1 MVKQRTLHL
10 GAAAALAALLVGS
23 AGHVRAARPGSRAS
37 TTLHTSTTLVYGVTE
52 SPDHLNP
59 NISGLQTTGDLASAV
74 FDVLVGSDAQGNFTP
89 DLATSWGVSS
99 DKLTYTFHLRHGVK
113 WADGQPFTAKDV
125 VFTYKQI
132 LNPKNNTATATG
144 FDHITSADTPDN
156 YTVVFHTKKVFSPF
170 LADVGQTFI
179 LPAHYFEH
187 SSTFLKDHGYNHDPF
202 DRKAFG
208 TGPYLVSEWKTADH
222 ITLVPN
228 KYYWGQKPYFQKVI
242 YKIVPSVNTMLV
254 QLRTGEVQ
262 MSGVTQQQV
271 QLAKAL
277 PGKTL
282 FSRPGQQWHHIDLKQ
297 EGFLR
302 DQQVR
307 VALDYATP
315 KEEILKTVLHGYG
328 QVDWGGDIAPSSWAY
343 NPDVPRHYFNLKTAA
358 AMLSKDGFTKGSDGY
373 LQKSGQEL
381 YIQLWYINTD
391 AIDAQIDQI
400 LKYEWGQIGVK
411 VDLHQEDVDTIFGPN
426 GPQFNHQMTGVSYSW
441 FNGNDP
447 DDGTYWQSS
456 QIPTCPTCAGN
467 NVVAYFH
474 KFSFQT
480 QIDNLTNAGLTTVDR
495 AQRKAIYA
503 KVETLLSAQDPAIF
517 LYWAPDLSVAP
528 ITLKGYNPNAF
539 NHVFWNVAQ
548 WRY

>member
-1 MVKQRTLHL
+1 
-10 GAAAALAALLVGS
+10 
-23 AGHVRAARPGSRAS
+23 
-37 TTLHTSTTLVYGVTE
+37 
-52 SPDHLNP
+52 
-59 NISGLQTTGDLASAV
+59 
-74 FDVLVGSDAQGNFTP
+74 
-89 DLATSWGVSS
+89 
-99 DKLTYTFHLRHGVK
+99 
-113 WADGQPFTAKDV
+113 
-125 VFTYKQI
+125 
-132 LNPKNNTATATG
+132 
-144 FDHITSADTPDN
+144 
-156 YTVVFHTKKVFSPF
+156 
-170 LADVGQTFI
+170 
-179 LPAHYFEH
+179 
-187 SSTFLKDHGYNHDPF
+187 
-202 DRKAFG
+202 
-208 TGPYLVSEWKTADH
+208 
-222 ITLVPN
+222 
-228 KYYWGQKPYFQKVI
+228 
-242 YKIVPSVNTMLV
+242 V

-271 QLAKAL
+271 QLAKVL

-373 LQKSGQEL
+373 LQKGGQEL
-381 YIQLWYINTD
+381 YIQLWYINTS

-400 LKYEWGQIGVK
+400 LKYEWSQIGVK

-480 QIDNLTNAGLTTVDR
+480 QIDTLTNAGLTTVDR